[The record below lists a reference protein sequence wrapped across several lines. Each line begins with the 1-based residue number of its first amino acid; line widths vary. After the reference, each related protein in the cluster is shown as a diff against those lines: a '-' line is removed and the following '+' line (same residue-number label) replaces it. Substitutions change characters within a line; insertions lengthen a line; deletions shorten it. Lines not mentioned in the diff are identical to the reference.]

1 MPPFTLG
8 QAAKATGRSKAGLLD
23 AIRSGRISASRDDKN
38 QWQID
43 PAELHRVY
51 PLIVQ
56 PNVKAEQEQTPPNTP
71 DLTHFQEKTAFL
83 ERIISGLENERDD
96 LRRRLDVEAEERRR
110 LTHLLT
116 HEPGKSSH
124 TAQEPRP
131 HWPHWRKVAGLAVVL
146 GIIAAVAWNA
156 RQPDQPEKTQPQK
169 QPAIEP
175 KPQTPIQ
182 PSEPWKPD
190 DNGG

>member
-23 AIRSGRISASRDDKN
+23 AIRSGRISAGRDDKN

-56 PNVKAEQEQTPPNTP
+56 PDVKAEQEQTQLNTS

-83 ERIISGLENERDD
+83 ERIISGLEVVIEFLKKTS
-96 LRRRLDVEAEERRR
+96 LRKIWA
-110 LTHLLT
+110 
-116 HEPGKSSH
+116 KSDSDF
-124 TAQEPRP
+124 TILCR
-131 HWPHWRKVAGLAVVL
+131 
-146 GIIAAVAWNA
+146 
-156 RQPDQPEKTQPQK
+156 
-169 QPAIEP
+169 
-175 KPQTPIQ
+175 
-182 PSEPWKPD
+182 
-190 DNGG
+190 

>member
-23 AIRSGRISASRDDKN
+23 AIRSGRISAGRDDKN

-56 PNVKAEQEQTPPNTP
+56 PDVKTEQEQTLLNPP

-96 LRRRLDVEAEERRR
+96 LRRRLDAEAVAREKAADDVRR
-110 LTHLLT
+110 LTLLLT
-116 HEPGKSSH
+116 D
-124 TAQEPRP
+124 QRP
-131 HWPHWRKVAGLAVVL
+131 PA
-146 GIIAAVAWNA
+146 
-156 RQPDQPEKTQPQK
+156 PTQ
-169 QPAIEP
+169 IEP
-175 KPQTPIQ
+175 
-182 PSEPWKPD
+182 EPAPPPVRPFLWFTLAAAALGAVWWYAWPWWG
-190 DNGG
+190 NRQ

>member
-23 AIRSGRISASRDDKN
+23 AIRGGRLSASRDDKN

-56 PNVKAEQEQTPPNTP
+56 QDVKAEQEQTPLNPS

-96 LRRRLDVEAEERRR
+96 LRRRLDAEAVAREKAADDVRR
-110 LTHLLT
+110 LTLLLT
-116 HEPGKSSH
+116 D
-124 TAQEPRP
+124 QRP
-131 HWPHWRKVAGLAVVL
+131 PA
-146 GIIAAVAWNA
+146 
-156 RQPDQPEKTQPQK
+156 PTQ
-169 QPAIEP
+169 IEP
-175 KPQTPIQ
+175 
-182 PSEPWKPD
+182 EPAPPPVRPFLWFTLAAAALGAVWWYAWPWWG
-190 DNGG
+190 NRQ